1 MLCVGIS
8 SRWFTTILLWNE
20 MQLILKNQCPVKAVW
35 GPFPDPGTLYLE
47 KASGNPRAPEAIENI
62 KQPHLEKER

>member
-1 MLCVGIS
+1 
-8 SRWFTTILLWNE
+8 

-62 KQPHLEKER
+62 EQPHLEKER